1 MSTFK
6 TCPTCRYYLK
16 AVVEDNKL
24 TRVCKSCGYQEEDK
38 GGLIMETRINEQ
50 SSESYKILLNEF
62 TRQDPTLPYLTDL
75 KCPNNQC
82 SSNKG
87 VAQRLVKYF
96 KYDTENLKFVYICDN
111 CEQTWTTR

>member
-24 TRVCKSCGYQEEDK
+24 MRICKSCGYEEEDK
-38 GGLIMETRINEQ
+38 GGLIMESYIKEK

-62 TRQDPTLPYLTDL
+62 TRQDPTLPYLKDL
-75 KCPNNQC
+75 KCLLQGGSTVLILPLQEEFPDYTN
-82 SSNKG
+82 G
-87 VAQRLVKYF
+87 EF
-96 KYDTENLKFVYICDN
+96 KVVFTLCRKSL
-111 CEQTWTTR
+111 